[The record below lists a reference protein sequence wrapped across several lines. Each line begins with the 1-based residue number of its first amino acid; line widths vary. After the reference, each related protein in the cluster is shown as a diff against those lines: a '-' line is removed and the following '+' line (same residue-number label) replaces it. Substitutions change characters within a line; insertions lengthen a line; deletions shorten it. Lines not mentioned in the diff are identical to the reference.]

1 MEAVS
6 FEDFDEIN
14 EISVRNIKKACMK
27 HYGMSETMS
36 CDALEQGI
44 SCSSVKQLPML
55 KRIHRRFIE
64 GKVKDAPIEVSA
76 GVGGRRKRAISDISQ
91 GENAGHG
98 KTSVPQR
105 ASFQIPSK
113 FVPQRLSVVDML
125 KLGKLITDTTTS
137 FEIFNFDM
145 SVIWNW
151 WIS

>member
-36 CDALEQGI
+36 RDALAGEQGL
-44 SCSSVKQLPML
+44 SCSSVTQLPML

-76 GVGGRRKRAISDISQ
+76 GVGGRRKRTISDISQ

-98 KTSVPQR
+98 KTLVPKR
-105 ASFQIPSK
+105 ASFQIP
-113 FVPQRLSVVDML
+113 
-125 KLGKLITDTTTS
+125 
-137 FEIFNFDM
+137 
-145 SVIWNW
+145 
-151 WIS
+151 